1 MKTLSILARL
11 ASTLALAGISAAAQA
26 AVTATLSSQ
35 QIGAGESV
43 QLDVRSD
50 ARHGG
55 TPDLTPL
62 ERDFRV
68 LGTSSGSSIQ
78 IVNGAM
84 SVATQVQLVL
94 QPKHA
99 GVLQVPS
106 LRWDDETTPALALTV
121 SAGGAPSATQPDGAD
136 TGEHVRVEAALAP
149 GPLYVGGA
157 ALLTV
162 RVLTDQPLAQAVLE
176 APATADLALEQI
188 GVDQQVRETRG
199 GGPYQGIVR
208 HYLVRPQRSGALT
221 MTGPVLTA
229 QVEVPGIDPFFAR
242 AFGGMRLPGMPGE
255 RRTVKIQARDIAL
268 TVRARPASV
277 DGRDWLPAAS
287 LTLAADADAAAGA
300 MHVGDPLKLHLQLRA
315 TGTGAAQLPDVSSQL
330 AQALPDGLKAYPDQ
344 AKLATTLAGDDINAS
359 RDQDVALIASRPGHY
374 TVPALT
380 VRWWDVRAN
389 AARVAEVPARVIDV
403 LPAVASTLP
412 ATPAT
417 PAPLPQQGAAPV
429 AAAQPKSN
437 LSRTLTGIAI
447 GAALFMALAGLFL
460 WWWRRRAQ
468 KATGPKFEPVLPGAA
483 APPRP
488 RPDDAMRAVR
498 TSAAA
503 NDADATRR
511 NLLALANVIW
521 PDAAPAG
528 LHALA
533 AQLAPGV
540 LRQEIEALDRACYTG
555 VAWQGAALVQALD
568 QWPRT
573 AASAPPAAG
582 IAELYP

>member
-1 MKTLSILARL
+1 MKTLSLMIG
-11 ASTLALAGISAAAQA
+11 LALAGISAIAQA

-50 ARHGG
+50 ARHGSP
-55 TPDLTPL
+55 PDLAPL

-78 IVNGAM
+78 IINGSM
-84 SVATQVQLVL
+84 SVSTQVQLVL
-94 QPKHA
+94 QPKRA

-106 LRWDDETTPALALTV
+106 LRWDDETTPALSLTV
-121 SAGGAPSATQPDGAD
+121 SAGAAPSATQPGGAD
-136 TGEHVRVEAALAP
+136 TGEHVRVEATLAP

-162 RVLTDQPLAQAVLE
+162 RVLTDQPLAQASLD
-176 APATADLALEQI
+176 APASSDLALEQL
-188 GVDQQVRETRG
+188 GSDQQIRETRG
-199 GGPYQGIVR
+199 GEPYQGIMR
-208 HYLVRPQRSGALT
+208 HYLVRPQRSGALV
-221 MTGPVLTA
+221 MKGPVLTA
-229 QVEVPGIDPFFAR
+229 QVETPGVDPFFGR
-242 AFGGMRLPGMPGE
+242 AFGGMRLPGMPGAT
-255 RRTVKIQARDIAL
+255 RTVKIAANDIAL
-268 TVRARPASV
+268 SVRPRPASV

-287 LTLAADADAAAGA
+287 LALTAETDAAAGA
-300 MHVGDPLKLHLQLRA
+300 LHVGDPLKLRLQLRA
-315 TGTGAAQLPDVSSQL
+315 IGTGAAQLPDLGSVL

-344 AKLATTLAGDDINAS
+344 AKLGTTLVGDDINAS

-403 LPAVASTLP
+403 LPAIA
-412 ATPAT
+412 AAARAAT
-417 PAPLPQQGAAPV
+417 PAPLRQQRAAPV
-429 AAAQPKSN
+429 TAAQPGSTMA
-437 LSRTLTGIAI
+437 RTLAGIAI
-447 GAALFMALAGLFL
+447 GAALFMTVAGLFL
-460 WWWRRRAQ
+460 WWWRRRAR
-468 KATGPKFEPVLPGAA
+468 KATGPKVEPSLPGAVA
-483 APPRP
+483 ASRL
-488 RPDDAMRAVR
+488 RPDDATRAVR

-511 NLLALANVIW
+511 NLLALANVTW
-521 PDAAPAG
+521 PDAPPAG
-528 LHALA
+528 LHALSA
-533 AQLAPGV
+533 RLAPGV

-555 VAWQGAALVQALD
+555 LAWQGAALVQALD

-573 AASAPPAAG
+573 AASAQPGAG

>member
-1 MKTLSILARL
+1 MKTLSFVTGLAT
-11 ASTLALAGISAAAQA
+11 TLAFAGVSAAAQA

-50 ARHGG
+50 ALHGG
-55 TPDLTPL
+55 QPDLAPL

-78 IVNGAM
+78 IINGSM
-84 SVATQVQLVL
+84 SVSTQVQLVL
-94 QPKHA
+94 QPKRA

-121 SAGGAPSATQPDGAD
+121 SAGAAPSANQPGGAD
-136 TGEHVRVEAALAP
+136 TGEHVRVEATLAP

-162 RVLTDQPLAQAVLE
+162 RVLTDQPLAQASLD
-176 APATADLALEQI
+176 APANADLALEQV
-188 GVDQQVRETRG
+188 GTDQQIRETRG
-199 GGPYQGIVR
+199 GEPFQGIMR
-208 HYLVRPQRSGALT
+208 HYLVRPQRSGKLVLG
-221 MTGPVLTA
+221 GPVLTA
-229 QVEVPGIDPFFAR
+229 QVETPGADPFFGR
-242 AFGGMRLPGMPGE
+242 AFGGMRLPGMPGAT
-255 RRTVKIQARDIAL
+255 RTVKIQARDIAL
-268 TVRARPASV
+268 TVRPRPASV

-287 LTLAADADAAAGA
+287 LALTANTDAAAGA
-300 MHVGDPLKLHLQLRA
+300 LHVGDPLKLRLQLRA
-315 TGTGAAQLPDVSSQL
+315 TGTGAAQLPDLGSTL

-344 AKLATTLAGDDINAS
+344 AKLGTTLAGDDINAS

-380 VRWWDVRAN
+380 VHWWDVRAN

-412 ATPAT
+412 ATPAAA
-417 PAPLPQQGAAPV
+417 PALPKQGTAPV
-429 AAAQPKSN
+429 AAAQQGSTM
-437 LSRTLTGIAI
+437 SRTLAGIAI
-447 GAALFMALAGLFL
+447 GAALFMAVAGLFL
-460 WWWRRRAQ
+460 WWWRRRVN
-468 KATGPKFEPVLPGAA
+468 KATGQKVEPVLPGAA
-483 APPRP
+483 AAPRL
-488 RPDDAMRAVR
+488 RPDDATRAVR

-511 NLLALANVIW
+511 NLLALANVTW
-521 PDAAPAG
+521 PDAPPAG

-533 AQLAPGV
+533 ARLAPGV

-555 VAWQGAALVQALD
+555 LAWQGAALVQALD

-573 AASAPPAAG
+573 AASVQPAAG

>member
-1 MKTLSILARL
+1 MKTLSFLIG
-11 ASTLALAGISAAAQA
+11 LALAGISAIAQA

-55 TPDLTPL
+55 PPDLAPL

-78 IVNGAM
+78 IVNGSM
-84 SVATQVQLVL
+84 SVSTQVQLVL
-94 QPKHA
+94 QPKRA

-106 LRWDDETTPALALTV
+106 LRWDDETTPALSLTV
-121 SAGGAPSATQPDGAD
+121 SAGAAPSATQPAGAD
-136 TGEHVRVEAALAP
+136 TGEHVRVEATLAP

-162 RVLTDQPLAQAVLE
+162 RVLTDQPLAQASLE
-176 APATADLALEQI
+176 APASSDLALEQL
-188 GVDQQVRETRG
+188 GSDQQIRETRG
-199 GGPYQGIVR
+199 GEPYQGIMR
-208 HYLVRPQRSGALT
+208 HYLVRPQRSGALV
-221 MTGPVLTA
+221 MKGPVLTA
-229 QVEVPGIDPFFAR
+229 QVEVPGADPFFGR
-242 AFGGMRLPGMPGE
+242 AFGGMRLPGMPGAT
-255 RRTVKIQARDIAL
+255 RTVKIAARDIAL
-268 TVRARPASV
+268 TVRPRPASV

-287 LTLAADADAAAGA
+287 LALTADTDAAAGA
-300 MHVGDPLKLHLQLRA
+300 LHMGDPLKLHLQLRA
-315 TGTGAAQLPDVSSQL
+315 TGTGAAQLPDLGSVL
-330 AQALPDGLKAYPDQ
+330 AQVLPDGLKAYPDQ
-344 AKLATTLAGDDINAS
+344 AKLGTTLVGDDINAS

-380 VRWWDVRAN
+380 VHWWDVRAN

-403 LPAVASTLP
+403 LPAIAAAAP
-412 ATPAT
+412 AAT
-417 PAPLPQQGAAPV
+417 PAPLPQQHAAPV
-429 AAAQPKSN
+429 AAAQPGSTMA
-437 LSRTLTGIAI
+437 RTLAGSAI
-447 GAALFMALAGLFL
+447 GAALFMTVAGLFL
-460 WWWRRRAQ
+460 WWWRRRAR
-468 KATGPKFEPVLPGAA
+468 KATGSKVDPSLPGAVA
-483 APPRP
+483 APRL
-488 RPDDAMRAVR
+488 RPDDATRAVR

-511 NLLALANVIW
+511 NLLALANVTW
-521 PDAAPAG
+521 PDTPPAG
-528 LHALA
+528 LHALSA
-533 AQLAPGV
+533 RLAPGV

-555 VAWQGAALVQALD
+555 LAWQGAALAQALD

-573 AASAPPAAG
+573 AASAQPGAA